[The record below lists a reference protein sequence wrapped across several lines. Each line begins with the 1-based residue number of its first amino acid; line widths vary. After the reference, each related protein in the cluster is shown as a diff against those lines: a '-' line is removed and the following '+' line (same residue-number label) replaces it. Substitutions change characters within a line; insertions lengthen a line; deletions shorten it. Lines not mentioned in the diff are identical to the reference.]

1 MPPFLKVCDFKMF
14 FPLGL
19 FDSCESMLPIVD
31 SLRPNFS
38 KTSPPNHISVCDPY
52 IPDFGF
58 SENRGSNKPQKTAV
72 SGAGEGIR
80 TLDPNLG
87 KKLRQLRQNFFRS
100 EEHTSELQSLMRIS
114 YAVFCL

>member
-1 MPPFLKVCDFKMF
+1 MPPSLKVFDFKMF

-58 SENRGSNKPQKTAV
+58 SENRGSTKPQKTAV
-72 SGAGEGIR
+72 
-80 TLDPNLG
+80 
-87 KKLRQLRQNFFRS
+87 RS
-100 EEHTSELQSLMRIS
+100 EEHTSELQSLMHRS
-114 YAVFCL
+114 YAVFCLKTKKKKTKN